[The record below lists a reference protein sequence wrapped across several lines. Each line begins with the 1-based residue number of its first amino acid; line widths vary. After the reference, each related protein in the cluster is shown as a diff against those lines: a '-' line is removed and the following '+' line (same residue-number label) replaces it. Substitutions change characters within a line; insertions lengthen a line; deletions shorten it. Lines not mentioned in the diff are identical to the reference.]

1 MAVTGRGGPL
11 AAAATG
17 RAPRRRDA
25 LRAVTVQRKT
35 LHVGEVT
42 PEGASRA
49 RVDLRLAGAFGVV
62 LVGRELP
69 LGEVGSRKARTLLKL
84 LAVERRGLLSAD
96 RIADVVWAAADA
108 LPADP
113 GQAVATLVS
122 RLRAVLGPGV
132 IRGGRD
138 GYRLAGEPEVSVD
151 LDAAA
156 RYCEHAELRLPA
168 VPAAALAA
176 AGHAAELLAP
186 GTALA
191 DEPYAAWA
199 DPARAE
205 LRALL
210 RRARLTAA
218 QAALAAGDPDA
229 AVLHAEA
236 ATADDPFD
244 EAACRW
250 FMSAAAQAG
259 EPARAL
265 LAYAALRDRL
275 SEELGADPA
284 PQTQELHLAI
294 LRAQSPSGGP
304 GVRAP
309 GGPAVQGDVPR
320 LPAPGSDM
328 PSFPGRTNR
337 AAGGLPAG
345 GAMPGDATGSRSPA
359 SVPDL
364 HRAGPLGGAG
374 SRLTRAG
381 PQRPA
386 LAGRDAEIRV
396 LREAWARAVAGE
408 PSLVVITGEAGIG
421 KTALAAQLEAEA
433 GQDGAT
439 VLRTRCYEAEQSL
452 FLQPFVDAVTPAVAR
467 MTGAALRDLLGEHA
481 PALAELL
488 PDAAAVLGP
497 PPSWRGSPE
506 MERRRAFEAVTAFLS
521 RLVRRTP
528 VLLVVDDLQYAGKST
543 VEFTHYLGRH
553 LSGRLLVV
561 VTVRAEDRE
570 LAGAALAPVATR
582 VELGPLGP
590 DAVTQ
595 LAREAGQEALA
606 ETILRRTRGHTLF
619 VVEVVRAL
627 VAGEAGVPESL
638 LGAVQARVRRTGAAA
653 ESLLRACAV
662 LGAAFD
668 PLVLAE
674 LLGQAPA
681 AVLDLCAQALQARL
695 LIVSGRDYEFAN
707 DLIREV
713 MYASTPEPTRLAYH
727 RRAADLLTSQP
738 EVLARHA
745 SAAGDWPRAGRA
757 WALAAEDAM
766 RRYATSDAI
775 ALSAH
780 ALLAAERGGDEEL
793 RVRALVL
800 RGCAQEAAGAYD
812 AALDD
817 LTRGVAAARAVG
829 DSRLQLRALRELGR
843 SRPWMVRA
851 DAVGAL
857 AVPEG
862 APIDYCMAN
871 LASGLRIAESLGDRA
886 SEADLLSQMAVV
898 SANRLRLVDALDY
911 GTRAV
916 TAARASGDDQALA
929 AGLDGLKIACLN
941 VGDLGGLAG
950 VLGELRP
957 LLRRLGDLF
966 HLQWAEFE
974 TAYLHIGPGDLDKA
988 AEAMR
993 AGLEVNRRGGYPHF
1007 AAYYTA
1013 HLGWLARI
1021 RGDDEEAVAL
1031 GRQAVDIA
1039 ERHEQAWWQAA
1050 ACALLGST
1058 LLLAGDRAA
1067 AIGLFERGLAAA
1079 QDAGT
1084 EAYLLH
1090 CTARL
1095 AAAAGSPAVL
1105 ADADRLL
1112 GQAGIPADS
1121 AWLLGEEAYLAL
1133 AQAWLDRGEPER
1145 GRAVLAPLLA
1155 LAERVPWTPAL
1166 AATLAADARMLI
1178 RLGERERARAQL
1190 LRAGRLAAAYGLV
1203 HVQQEARQA
1212 IRYLDGGL
1220 TAARPGT
1227 PRPAPRRLSP
1237 PAGS

>member
-1 MAVTGRGGPL
+1 MRPGSPA
-11 AAAATG
+11 
-17 RAPRRRDA
+17 
-25 LRAVTVQRKT
+25 
-35 LHVGEVT
+35 
-42 PEGASRA
+42 EGTSSSR
-49 RVDLRLAGAFGVV
+49 VELRLAGAFGVV
-62 LVGRELP
+62 LAGRELAP
-69 LGEVGSRKARTLLKL
+69 GEVGSRKARTLLKL

-96 RIADVVWAAADA
+96 RIAEVLWDAAGGP
-108 LPADP
+108 PAEP

-138 GYRLAGEPEVSVD
+138 GYRLAGEPEVGVD

-168 VPAAALAA
+168 VAAAALAA
-176 AGHAAELLAP
+176 AGHAAELLAA

-210 RRARLTAA
+210 RRVRLTAA

-229 AVLHAEA
+229 AARYAEA
-236 ATADDPFD
+236 AMTDDPLD
-244 EAACRW
+244 EAACRL
-250 FMSAAAQAG
+250 FMSAAALAG

-265 LAYAALRDRL
+265 LAYAALRARL
-275 SEELGADPA
+275 GDELGADPA
-284 PQTQELHLAI
+284 PQTRDLHLAI
-294 LRAQSPSGGP
+294 LRAQSP
-304 GVRAP
+304 P
-309 GGPAVQGDVPR
+309 GGTALRTARGTSGDRAIPHQPR
-320 LPAPGSDM
+320 
-328 PSFPGRTNR
+328 
-337 AAGGLPAG
+337 
-345 GAMPGDATGSRSPA
+345 
-359 SVPDL
+359 
-364 HRAGPLGGAG
+364 
-374 SRLTRAG
+374 
-381 PQRPA
+381 
-386 LAGRDAEIRV
+386 LAGRDAEIGV
-396 LREAWARAVAGE
+396 LRGAWARAAAGE

-421 KTALAAQLEAEA
+421 KTALAVHLETEA
-433 GQDGAT
+433 RQDGAT
-439 VLRTRCYEAEQSL
+439 VLRARCYEAEQSL
-452 FLQPFVDAVTPAVAR
+452 FLQPVVDALTPAVSR

-481 PALAELL
+481 PVLASLL

-506 MERRRAFEAVTAFLS
+506 MERRRSFEAVTAFLS
-521 RLVRRTP
+521 GLAGRNP
-528 VLLVVDDLQYAGKST
+528 VLLVLDDLQYAGKST
-543 VEFTHYLGRH
+543 VEFTHYLSRH
-553 LSGRLLVV
+553 LSGGRLLVV
-561 VTVRAEDRE
+561 VTVRAEDHE
-570 LAGAALAPVATR
+570 QAGAVLAPAATT

-590 DAVTQ
+590 AAVAQ
-595 LAREAGQEALA
+595 LSREAGQEGLA
-606 ETILRRTRGHTLF
+606 ETILRQTRGHTLF

-627 VAGEAGVPESL
+627 AAGDAGVPESL
-638 LGAVQARVRRTGAAA
+638 RSAVQARVRRTGAAA
-653 ESLLRACAV
+653 ESVLRAGAV
-662 LGAAFD
+662 LGAAYD

-674 LLGQAPA
+674 LLDLAPA
-681 AVLDLCAQALQARL
+681 AVLDLCEQALQARL

-707 DLIREV
+707 DLIREA
-713 MYASTPEPTRLAYH
+713 MYATMPEPARLAHH

-775 ALSAH
+775 ALSTQ
-780 ALLAAERGGDEEL
+780 ALGAAERAGDEEL

-800 RGCAQEAAGAYD
+800 RGCAQEATGAYD
-812 AALDD
+812 AAFGD
-817 LTRGVAAARAVG
+817 LTLGAAAARAVG
-829 DSRLQLRALRELGR
+829 DPRLELRAISELGR
-843 SRPWMVRA
+843 SRPWSVKA
-851 DAVGAL
+851 AAATP
-857 AVPEG
+857 AVPGG
-862 APIDYCMAN
+862 APIDYYMAN

-886 SEADLLSQMAVV
+886 SEADLLSQMAVA
-898 SANRLRLVDALDY
+898 SANRLRLADALEY

-916 TAARASGDDQALA
+916 SAARASGDDQALA
-929 AGLDGLKIACLN
+929 AGLDGLKIAYLN

-950 VLGELRP
+950 VLVELRP

-966 HLQWAEFE
+966 RLQWAEFE
-974 TAYLHIGPGDLDKA
+974 SAYLSIAPGDLDKA

-1013 HLGWLARI
+1013 HLGWLATL
-1021 RGDDEEAVAL
+1021 RGDDEEAMTL

-1039 ERHEQAWWQAA
+1039 EQHEQPWWQAT
-1050 ACALLGST
+1050 ACAMLGGT
-1058 LLLAGDRAA
+1058 LLQAGERAA
-1067 AIGLFERGLAAA
+1067 AIALFERGLTAA
-1079 QDAGT
+1079 QQAGA
-1084 EAYLLH
+1084 EAYVLH

-1112 GQAGIPADS
+1112 GQADIPAGG

-1133 AQAWLDRGEPER
+1133 AQAWLDRGEPDR
-1145 GRAVLAPLLA
+1145 ARAVLAPLLA
-1155 LAERVPWTPAL
+1155 LAERVPWTPTL
-1166 AATLAADARMLI
+1166 AAALAADARVLI
-1178 RLGERERARAQL
+1178 RLGEREQARALL
-1190 LRAGRLAAAYGLV
+1190 LRAERLAAVHGLV
-1203 HVQQEARQA
+1203 HIREEARQA
-1212 IRYLDGGL
+1212 IRCLDGGL

-1227 PRPAPRRLSP
+1227 RRPAPRRLSP

>member
-1 MAVTGRGGPL
+1 
-11 AAAATG
+11 
-17 RAPRRRDA
+17 
-25 LRAVTVQRKT
+25 
-35 LHVGEVT
+35 
-42 PEGASRA
+42 
-49 RVDLRLAGAFGVV
+49 LRLAGAFGVV
-62 LVGRELP
+62 LAGRELAP
-69 LGEVGSRKARTLLKL
+69 GEVGSRKARTLLKL

-96 RIADVVWAAADA
+96 RIAEVLWDAAGGP
-108 LPADP
+108 PAEP

-138 GYRLAGEPEVSVD
+138 GYRLAGEPEVGVD

-168 VPAAALAA
+168 VAAAALAA
-176 AGHAAELLAP
+176 AGHAAELLAA

-210 RRARLTAA
+210 RRVRLTAA

-229 AVLHAEA
+229 AARYAEA
-236 ATADDPFD
+236 AMTDDPLD
-244 EAACRW
+244 EAACRL
-250 FMSAAAQAG
+250 FMSAAALAG

-265 LAYAALRDRL
+265 LAYAALRARL
-275 SEELGADPA
+275 GDELGADPA
-284 PQTQELHLAI
+284 PQTRDLHLAI
-294 LRAQSPSGGP
+294 LRAQSP
-304 GVRAP
+304 P
-309 GGPAVQGDVPR
+309 GGTALRTARGTSGDRAIPHQPR
-320 LPAPGSDM
+320 
-328 PSFPGRTNR
+328 
-337 AAGGLPAG
+337 
-345 GAMPGDATGSRSPA
+345 
-359 SVPDL
+359 
-364 HRAGPLGGAG
+364 
-374 SRLTRAG
+374 
-381 PQRPA
+381 
-386 LAGRDAEIRV
+386 LAGRDAEIGV
-396 LREAWARAVAGE
+396 LRGAWARAAAGE

-421 KTALAAQLEAEA
+421 KTALAVHLETEA
-433 GQDGAT
+433 RQDGAT
-439 VLRTRCYEAEQSL
+439 VLRARCYEAEQSL
-452 FLQPFVDAVTPAVAR
+452 FLQPVVDALTPAVSR

-481 PALAELL
+481 PVLASLL

-506 MERRRAFEAVTAFLS
+506 MERRRSFEAVTAFLS
-521 RLVRRTP
+521 GLAGRNP
-528 VLLVVDDLQYAGKST
+528 VLLVLDDLQYAGKST
-543 VEFTHYLGRH
+543 VEFTHYLSRH
-553 LSGRLLVV
+553 LSGGRLLVV
-561 VTVRAEDRE
+561 VTVRAEDHE
-570 LAGAALAPVATR
+570 QAGAVLAPAATT

-590 DAVTQ
+590 AAVAQ
-595 LAREAGQEALA
+595 LSREAGQEGLA
-606 ETILRRTRGHTLF
+606 ETILRQTRGHTLF

-627 VAGEAGVPESL
+627 AAGDAGVPESL
-638 LGAVQARVRRTGAAA
+638 RSAVQARVRRTGAAA
-653 ESLLRACAV
+653 ESVLRAGAV
-662 LGAAFD
+662 LGAAYD

-674 LLGQAPA
+674 LLDLAPA
-681 AVLDLCAQALQARL
+681 AVLDLCEQALQARL

-713 MYASTPEPTRLAYH
+713 IYATTPEPARLAHH

-775 ALSAH
+775 ALSTQ
-780 ALLAAERGGDEEL
+780 ALGAAERAGDEEL

-800 RGCAQEAAGAYD
+800 RGCAQEATGAYD
-812 AALDD
+812 AAFGD
-817 LTRGVAAARAVG
+817 LTLGAAAARAVG
-829 DSRLQLRALRELGR
+829 DPRLELRAISELGR
-843 SRPWMVRA
+843 SRPWSVKA
-851 DAVGAL
+851 AAATP
-857 AVPEG
+857 AVPGG
-862 APIDYCMAN
+862 APIDYYMAN

-886 SEADLLSQMAVV
+886 SEADLLSQMAVA
-898 SANRLRLVDALDY
+898 SANRLRLADALEY

-916 TAARASGDDQALA
+916 SAARASGDDQALA
-929 AGLDGLKIACLN
+929 AGLDGLKIAYLN

-950 VLGELRP
+950 VLVELRP

-966 HLQWAEFE
+966 RLQWAEFE
-974 TAYLHIGPGDLDKA
+974 SAYLSIAPGDLDKA

-1013 HLGWLARI
+1013 HLGWLATL
-1021 RGDDEEAVAL
+1021 RGDDEEAMTL

-1039 ERHEQAWWQAA
+1039 EQHEQPWWQAT
-1050 ACALLGST
+1050 ACAMLGGT
-1058 LLLAGDRAA
+1058 LLQAGERAA
-1067 AIGLFERGLAAA
+1067 AIALFERGLTAA
-1079 QDAGT
+1079 QQAGA
-1084 EAYLLH
+1084 EAYVLH

-1112 GQAGIPADS
+1112 GQADIPAGG

-1133 AQAWLDRGEPER
+1133 AQAWLDRGEPDR
-1145 GRAVLAPLLA
+1145 ARAVLAPLLA
-1155 LAERVPWTPAL
+1155 LAERVPWTPTL
-1166 AATLAADARMLI
+1166 AAALAADARVLI
-1178 RLGERERARAQL
+1178 RLGEREQARALL
-1190 LRAGRLAAAYGLV
+1190 LRAERLAAVHGLV
-1203 HVQQEARQA
+1203 HIREEARQA
-1212 IRYLDGGL
+1212 IRCLDGGL

-1227 PRPAPRRLSP
+1227 RRPAPRRLSP

>member
-1 MAVTGRGGPL
+1 
-11 AAAATG
+11 
-17 RAPRRRDA
+17 
-25 LRAVTVQRKT
+25 

-42 PEGASRA
+42 PAEGASRA

-62 LVGRELP
+62 LVDRELP
-69 LGEVGSRKARTLLKL
+69 PGEVGSRKARTLLKL

-96 RIADVVWAAADA
+96 RIADVVWAAPDA
-108 LPADP
+108 PPADP

-122 RLRAVLGPGV
+122 RLRSVLGPEV
-132 IRGGRD
+132 IRGGRA
-138 GYRLAGEPEVSVD
+138 GYQLAGEPEVSVD

-156 RYCEHAELRLPA
+156 RYCEHAELRLPV

-176 AGHAAELLAP
+176 AGHAAELLAA

-210 RRARLTAA
+210 RRARLTASE
-218 QAALAAGDPDA
+218 AALAAGDPDA
-229 AVLHAEA
+229 AARHAKA

-250 FMSAAAQAG
+250 YMSAAAQAG

-294 LRAQSPSGGP
+294 LRAQSPSGGT
-304 GVRAP
+304 GARAP
-309 GGPAVQGDVPR
+309 GGTSDSPAIQRDVPG
-320 LPAPGSDM
+320 LPAPGSDL
-328 PSFPGRTNR
+328 PSFP
-337 AAGGLPAG
+337 
-345 GAMPGDATGSRSPA
+345 
-359 SVPDL
+359 
-364 HRAGPLGGAG
+364 
-374 SRLTRAG
+374 
-381 PQRPA
+381 PA
-386 LAGRDAEIRV
+386 LAGRDAEIRL
-396 LREAWARAVAGE
+396 LREAWARAAAGD

-452 FLQPFVDAVTPAVAR
+452 FLQPLVDAVSPAVAR

-481 PALAELL
+481 PVLTELL

-521 RLVRRTP
+521 GLARRNP

-553 LSGRLLVV
+553 LSSDRLLVV
-561 VTVRAEDRE
+561 VTVRAEDHE
-570 LAGAALAPVATR
+570 LAGAPLAPVATR

-590 DAVTQ
+590 AAVAQ

-606 ETILRRTRGHTLF
+606 ETILRQTRGHTLF

-638 LGAVQARVRRTGAAA
+638 RSAVQARVQRIGAAA

-713 MYASTPEPTRLAYH
+713 MYVSTPEPTRLAYH

-775 ALSAH
+775 ALSAQ
-780 ALLAAERGGDEEL
+780 ALGAAERGGDEEL

-829 DSRLQLRALRELGR
+829 DSRLQLRAHRELGR

-851 DAVGAL
+851 GAAAAA
-857 AVPEG
+857 AVPGG

-871 LASGLRIAESLGDRA
+871 LASGLRIAGSLGDRA
-886 SEADLLSQMAVV
+886 SEADLLSQLAVV
-898 SANRLRLVDALDY
+898 SANRLRLGDALDY

-929 AGLDGLKIACLN
+929 AALDGLKIARLN
-941 VGDLGGLAG
+941 VGDLSGLDG
-950 VLGELRP
+950 VLSELRP
-957 LLRRLGDLF
+957 LLRRLGDVF

-974 TAYLHIGPGDLDKA
+974 TAYLYIAPGDLDKA

-1007 AAYYTA
+1007 AAYYIA
-1013 HLGWLARI
+1013 HLGWLARL

-1039 ERHEQAWWQAA
+1039 ERHEHAWWQAVT
-1050 ACALLGST
+1050 CALLGST

-1067 AIGLFERGLAAA
+1067 AIALFERGLAAA
-1079 QDAGT
+1079 QDAGA

-1090 CTARL
+1090 CAARL
-1095 AAAAGSPAVL
+1095 ADAAGSPAVL
-1105 ADADRLL
+1105 ADADQLL

-1121 AWLLGEEAYLAL
+1121 AWLLGEDAYLAL

-1155 LAERVPWTPAL
+1155 LAERVPWTPTL
-1166 AATLAADARMLI
+1166 AATLAADARALI
-1178 RLGERERARAQL
+1178 RLGEQERARAQL
-1190 LRAGRLAAAYGLV
+1190 LRAGQLAAAHGLA
-1203 HVQQEARQA
+1203 HIQQEARQA
-1212 IRYLDGGL
+1212 IRGLDGGL

-1227 PRPAPRRLSP
+1227 RRPAPRRLTP

>member
-1 MAVTGRGGPL
+1 MRPGSPA
-11 AAAATG
+11 
-17 RAPRRRDA
+17 
-25 LRAVTVQRKT
+25 
-35 LHVGEVT
+35 
-42 PEGASRA
+42 EGTSSSR
-49 RVDLRLAGAFGVV
+49 VELRLAGAFGVV
-62 LVGRELP
+62 LAGRELAP
-69 LGEVGSRKARTLLKL
+69 GEVGSRKARTLLKL

-96 RIADVVWAAADA
+96 RIADVLWDAAGGP
-108 LPADP
+108 PAEP

-138 GYRLAGEPEVSVD
+138 GYRLAGEPEVGVD

-168 VPAAALAA
+168 VAAAALAA
-176 AGHAAELLAP
+176 AGHAAELLAA

-210 RRARLTAA
+210 RRVRLTAA

-229 AVLHAEA
+229 AARYAEA
-236 ATADDPFD
+236 AMTDDPLD
-244 EAACRW
+244 EAACRLS
-250 FMSAAAQAG
+250 MSAAALAG

-265 LAYAALRDRL
+265 LAYAALRARL
-275 SEELGADPA
+275 GEELGADPA
-284 PQTQELHLAI
+284 PQTRELHLAI
-294 LRAQSPSGGP
+294 LRAQSP
-304 GVRAP
+304 P
-309 GGPAVQGDVPR
+309 GGTATRTARGTSGD
-320 LPAPGSDM
+320 
-328 PSFPGRTNR
+328 R
-337 AAGGLPAG
+337 AI
-345 GAMPGDATGSRSPA
+345 
-359 SVPDL
+359 
-364 HRAGPLGGAG
+364 
-374 SRLTRAG
+374 
-381 PQRPA
+381 PQRPR
-386 LAGRDAEIRV
+386 LAGRDAEIGV
-396 LREAWARAVAGE
+396 LREAWTRAAAGD
-408 PSLVVITGEAGIG
+408 PCLVVITGEAGIG
-421 KTALAAQLEAEA
+421 KTALAAHLEAEA
-433 GQDGAT
+433 GLDGAT
-439 VLRTRCYEAEQSL
+439 VLHTRCYEAEQSL
-452 FLQPFVDAVTPAVAR
+452 FLQPIVDAVTPAVSR

-481 PALAELL
+481 PVLAALL

-506 MERRRAFEAVTAFLS
+506 MERRRSFEAVTAFLS
-521 RLVRRTP
+521 GLAGRNP

-543 VEFTHYLGRH
+543 VEFTHYLSRH
-553 LSGRLLVV
+553 LSGGRLLVV
-561 VTVRAEDRE
+561 VTVRAEDHE
-570 LAGAALAPVATR
+570 QAGAVLAPVATR
-582 VELGPLGP
+582 VELGLLGP
-590 DAVTQ
+590 AAVAQ
-595 LAREAGQEALA
+595 LSREAGQEGLA

-627 VAGEAGVPESL
+627 AAGDAGVPESL
-638 LGAVQARVRRTGAAA
+638 LSAVRTRVRRTGAAA
-653 ESLLRACAV
+653 ESVLRAGAV

-674 LLGQAPA
+674 LLGLAPA
-681 AVLDLCAQALQARL
+681 AVLDLCEQALQARL

-713 MYASTPEPTRLAYH
+713 IYATTPEPARLAHH

-775 ALSAH
+775 ALSTQ
-780 ALLAAERGGDEEL
+780 ALGAAERGGDEEL

-800 RGCAQEAAGAYD
+800 RGCAQEATGAYD
-812 AALDD
+812 AAFGD
-817 LTRGVAAARAVG
+817 LTLGAAAARAVG
-829 DSRLQLRALRELGR
+829 DPRLELRAISELGR
-843 SRPWMVRA
+843 SRPWSVKA
-851 DAVGAL
+851 GAAAP
-857 AVPEG
+857 AVPG
-862 APIDYCMAN
+862 GVPIDYYMAN
-871 LASGLRIAESLGDRA
+871 LASGLRIAGSLGDRA
-886 SEADLLSQMAVV
+886 SEADLLSQMAVA
-898 SANRLRLVDALDY
+898 SANRLRLADALEY

-916 TAARASGDDQALA
+916 SAARASGDEQALA
-929 AGLDGLKIACLN
+929 AGLDGLKIAYLN

-950 VLGELRP
+950 VLVELRP

-966 HLQWAEFE
+966 RLQWAEFE
-974 TAYLHIGPGDLDKA
+974 SAYLSIAPGDLDKA

-1013 HLGWLARI
+1013 HLGWLARL
-1021 RGDDEEAVAL
+1021 RGDDEEAMTL
-1031 GRQAVDIA
+1031 GRRAVDIA
-1039 ERHEQAWWQAA
+1039 EQHEQPWWQAT
-1050 ACALLGST
+1050 ACAMLGGT
-1058 LLLAGDRAA
+1058 LLQAGDRAA
-1067 AIGLFERGLAAA
+1067 ATALFERGLTAA
-1079 QDAGT
+1079 QQAGA

-1112 GQAGIPADS
+1112 GQADIPAGG

-1133 AQAWLDRGEPER
+1133 AQAWLDRGEPDR
-1145 GRAVLAPLLA
+1145 ARAVLAPLLA

-1166 AATLAADARMLI
+1166 AATLAADARALI

-1190 LRAGRLAAAYGLV
+1190 LRAERLATAHGLA
-1203 HVQQEARQA
+1203 HVREDARQA
-1212 IRYLDGGL
+1212 MRYLGGL

-1227 PRPAPRRLSP
+1227 RRPAPRRLSP